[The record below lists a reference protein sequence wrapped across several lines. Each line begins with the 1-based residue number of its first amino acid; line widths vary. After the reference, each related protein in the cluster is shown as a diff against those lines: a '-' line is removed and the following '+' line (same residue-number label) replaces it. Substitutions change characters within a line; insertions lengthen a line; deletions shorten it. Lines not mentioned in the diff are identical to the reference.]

1 MKDQELIFK
10 ILEDQDKNGS
20 MKPGFVMIGLLSK
33 PHLDVFKPGYSMS
46 MDQAFDR
53 GSEDNAANVP
63 EIRLD
68 LMRTEDAFK
77 LVLKAKK
84 IALIDYLP
92 GGLWSRSVTDQK
104 YGPERRLLE
113 TRQGNATGNCTRK

>member
-33 PHLDVFKPGYSMS
+33 PHPDVFKPEYSMS
-46 MDQAFDR
+46 TDQAFDM
-53 GSEDNAANVP
+53 GSEDINAANVP

-84 IALIDYLP
+84 IALIGYLP
-92 GGLWSRSVTDQK
+92 GCRPVVAIGD
-104 YGPERRLLE
+104 PEIL
-113 TRQGNATGNCTRK
+113 AS